1 MIISYKIKKGNAK
14 WWHQN
19 AELHRLY
26 GPAVEYPNG
35 TKEWHQ
41 NNQLHRTN
49 GPAIEYPDGAKY
61 WYQNNQLHRID
72 GPAIERANGTK
83 KWYIEGVNLTEPEF
97 NKKMNPPTCDGK
109 TVEIDGVR
117 YKLSII

>member
-1 MIISYKIKKGNAK
+1 MVSNGKR
-14 WWHQN
+14 
-19 AELHRLY
+19 HRTD

-72 GPAIERANGTK
+72 CPAIERANGTK